1 MQEASQLVY
10 NNSIDSA
17 NFNSANKFIS
27 IPYYSVYSDRIVIH
41 PRPFEPILKRKVS
54 EKSLSNLKKDKFKGS
69 LSPLQIGVIKK
80 RLTCWLNSIIITN
93 KYKVNKYQRSEHYP
107 VFMTLTLSSEQVHTD
122 QEIKRSL
129 LDLFIKK
136 IKKKYNVTHYFWR
149 AEKQENNNIHFHLI
163 IDKYISYYELLEI
176 WNQTQ
181 ENLGYITEFEKKH
194 NHRKP
199 NSVDV
204 RSAKDVK
211 HFINYVIKYATKIEG
226 NNKVSGRIFGFSDN
240 LRTLGV
246 YQSELDSNISDQLV
260 TYTKNNYFK
269 IYKSDY
275 FTVIYFDRSFYGTS
289 LYNQLEL
296 NSVKYYRKMYNYI
309 YEKENQ
315 TEKPINKMKLKSV
328 ENYCQLSMFSLSEQI
343 KINSTFDYINSKDEK
358 KYRVI

>member
-1 MQEASQLVY
+1 MERVSQLVY
-10 NNSIDSA
+10 NHSIDSA
-17 NFNSANKFIS
+17 NFNSTNKFVS

-54 EKSLSNLKKDKFKGS
+54 EISLSNLKKDKFKGS

-93 KYKVNKYQRSEHYP
+93 KYKSNKYQRSEHYP
-107 VFMTLTLSSEQVHTD
+107 VFITLTLSSEQVHTD

-136 IKKKYNVTHYFWR
+136 IKQKYNVTHYFWR

-181 ENLGYITEFEKKH
+181 ENLGYITEFEKKY

-211 HFINYVIKYATKIEG
+211 NFINYVIKYAIKIEG
-226 NNKVSGRIFGFSDN
+226 NNKVTGRLFGFSDN

-246 YQSELDSNISDQLV
+246 YQSELDSNISDQLI

-269 IYKSDY
+269 VYKSDY
-275 FTVIYFDRSFYGTS
+275 FTVIYFDKSFYGTS

-296 NSVKYYRKMYNYI
+296 NSIKYYRKMYNYI

-315 TEKPINKMKLKSV
+315 TEKPINKMKLKSI
-328 ENYCQLSMFSLSEQI
+328 ENYCQLSIFSLSEQI